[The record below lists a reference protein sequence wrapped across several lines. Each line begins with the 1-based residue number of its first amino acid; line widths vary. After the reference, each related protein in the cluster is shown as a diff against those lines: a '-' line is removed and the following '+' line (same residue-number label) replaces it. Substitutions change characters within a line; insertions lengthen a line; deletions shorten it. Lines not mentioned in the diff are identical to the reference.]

1 MSTMKHSG
9 TWLKLHKTVERHN
22 VMDFMYEYL
31 LICNGFNIIPSEDI
45 VELLGD
51 KVSDDDKHR
60 IMIMEST
67 RIQNILKKE

>member
-1 MSTMKHSG
+1 
-9 TWLKLHKTVERHN
+9 
-22 VMDFMYEYL
+22 MDFMYEYL

-67 RIQNILKKE
+67 RIQNILKKK